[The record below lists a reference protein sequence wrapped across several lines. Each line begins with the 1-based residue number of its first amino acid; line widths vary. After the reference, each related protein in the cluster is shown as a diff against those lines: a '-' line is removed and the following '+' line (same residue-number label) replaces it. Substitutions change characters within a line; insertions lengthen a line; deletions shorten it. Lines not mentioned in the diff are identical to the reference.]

1 MNSFSSKMLTAA
13 MDQAK
18 NTKSIDCLNSFLKE
32 MDEVEVLCP
41 KKTPVNNKLSDELD
55 TEINQ
60 LISSIMTDAPVDTK
74 PLSKS

>member
-1 MNSFSSKMLTAA
+1 MNSFSSKMLTAT

-32 MDEVEVLCP
+32 MDEVEVLYP
-41 KKTPVNNKLSDELD
+41 KKTPVNNNLSDELD

>member
-1 MNSFSSKMLTAA
+1 

-32 MDEVEVLCP
+32 MDEVEVLYP
-41 KKTPVNNKLSDELD
+41 KKTPVNNNLSDELD

>member
-1 MNSFSSKMLTAA
+1 MTSFSSKMLTAA

-41 KKTPVNNKLSDELD
+41 KKRP
-55 TEINQ
+55 
-60 LISSIMTDAPVDTK
+60 LIISYQMS
-74 PLSKS
+74 